1 MAAYILEIAPDLE
14 AALRREAA
22 RQGLDAQGYIL
33 NTLRER
39 LSSAPRRT
47 SAPKLPVAEATLL
60 LEINRGLSPQSWRR
74 YSELKEKRRAETL
87 TPEEQAELISFSD
100 QMEELNVRRMERLI
114 ELARLRKTSV
124 DALMDELGI
133 KSPPYE

>member
-33 NTLRER
+33 NTLRAR
-39 LSSAPRRT
+39 LISPRPGSAPR
-47 SAPKLPVAEATLL
+47 LPAAEAALL
-60 LEINRGLSPQSWRR
+60 QEINRGLSPESWQR
-74 YSELKEKRRAETL
+74 YSALKEKRRAETL
-87 TPEEQAELISFSD
+87 TPAEQTELVTLSD
-100 QMEELNVRRMERLI
+100 RMEELNVRRMERLI
-114 ELARLRKTSV
+114 ELARLRRTSV

>member
-22 RQGLDAQGYIL
+22 RQGVDAQGYIL
-33 NTLRER
+33 NALRER
-39 LSSAPRRT
+39 LTSPRLGSAPR
-47 SAPKLPVAEATLL
+47 LPAAEATLL
-60 LEINRGLSPQSWRR
+60 QEINRGLSPESWQR
-74 YSELKEKRRAETL
+74 YSALKEKRRAETL
-87 TPEEQAELISFSD
+87 TPAEQAELIAFSD
-100 QMEELNVRRMERLI
+100 RMEELNVRRMERLT

-124 DALMDELGI
+124 DTLMDELGI